1 LTLALDATY
10 SLGENLSGVGVYS
23 RRILFGLAGAHP
35 EARFLFSYRPHRF
48 FRSLADTLPANCSRR
63 LLLDARAPHA
73 ELFHGLNQRLPQAC
87 PRRSVATF
95 HDLFV
100 LTGDYS
106 TPEFRRRFAG
116 QARDAANRAD
126 LVIAVSEF
134 TAGQVR
140 GLLGVPADRV
150 RVIPHGAST
159 RAAHTNQAPPARE
172 KLILHVGAIQ
182 RRKNLLRLIEAF
194 ERTEPG
200 WRLALAGSRGYGS
213 EEILHRIEGSSRKQD
228 VQILGYVSRSQ
239 LDDLYARAAVFA
251 FPSLDEGFGMPILD
265 AMAAGVPVLTSNRSA
280 TAEVSGDAALLVA
293 PEDTGSIVEALH
305 RLTTEETLREDLVVR
320 GRQRAAQFTWER
332 AVEATWA
339 AYGELLH

>member
-23 RRILFGLAGAHP
+23 RRILFGLARAHP

-48 FRSLADTLPANCSRR
+48 FRSLRDTLPVNCTRR
-63 LLLDARAPHA
+63 LLLETRAPRA
-73 ELFHGLNQRLPQAC
+73 ELFHGLNQRLPRAC
-87 PRRSVATF
+87 PRRTVTTF

-106 TPEFRRRFAG
+106 TPEFRRRFAE
-116 QARDAANRAD
+116 QARDAANRSD
-126 LVIAVSEF
+126 LVLAVSEF

-140 GLLGVPADRV
+140 DLLGVPADRV
-150 RVIPHGAST
+150 RVIPHGASSR
-159 RAAHTNQAPPARE
+159 RAPSVARE

-182 RRKNLLRLIEAF
+182 RRKNLVRLIEAF
-194 ERTEPG
+194 EKTDPG
-200 WRLALAGSRGYGS
+200 WRLALAGSFGFGS
-213 EEILHRIEGSSRKQD
+213 EETLHRIECSPRRQD
-228 VQILGYVSRSQ
+228 IQVLGYVSQTQ

-293 PEDTGSIVEALH
+293 PEDTGSIVEGLH
-305 RLTTEETLREDLVVR
+305 RLTTEETLREEFVVR
-320 GRQRAAQFTWER
+320 GLERAALFTWEK

-339 AYGELLH
+339 AYAELLR

>member
-1 LTLALDATY
+1 MTLALDATY

-23 RRILFGLAGAHP
+23 RRILFGLARAHA

-48 FRSLADTLPANCSRR
+48 LRSLRDTLPVNCRRR
-63 LLLDARAPHA
+63 LLLETRAPRA
-73 ELFHGLNQRLPQAC
+73 ELFHGLNQRLPRSC
-87 PRRSVATF
+87 PRRTVTTF

-116 QARDAANRAD
+116 QARDAADRSD

-140 GLLGVPADRV
+140 DLLGVPTDRV
-150 RVIPHGAST
+150 RVIPHGVST
-159 RAAHTNQAPPARE
+159 SRAPSHARE
-172 KLILHVGAIQ
+172 KLILHVGAVQ
-182 RRKNLLRLIEAF
+182 RRKNLVRLIEAF
-194 ERTEPG
+194 ERTDPG
-200 WRLALAGSRGYGS
+200 WRLALAGSFGFGS
-213 EEILHRIEGSSRKQD
+213 EEILRRIESSPRRQD
-228 VQILGYVSRSQ
+228 VQVLGYVSQRQ
-239 LDDLYARAAVFA
+239 LDELYARAAVFA

-280 TAEVSGDAALLVA
+280 TAEVSGDAALLVD

-305 RLTTEETLREDLVVR
+305 RLTTEETLREEFVAR
-320 GRQRAAQFTWER
+320 GLERAALFTWEK
-332 AVEATWA
+332 AVESTWA
-339 AYGELLH
+339 AYGELLR

>member
-1 LTLALDATY
+1 MTLALDATY

-48 FRSLADTLPANCSRR
+48 FRSLRDTLPANCSRR
-63 LLLDARAPHA
+63 LLLDARAPRA

-140 GLLGVPADRV
+140 DLLGFPADRL
-150 RVIPHGAST
+150 RVIPHGVST
-159 RAAHTNQAPPARE
+159 RRAPLHARE

-182 RRKNLLRLIEAF
+182 HRKNLVRLIEAF
-194 ERTEPG
+194 ERTGPG
-200 WRLALAGSRGYGS
+200 WRLALAGSFGFGS
-213 EEILHRIEGSSRKQD
+213 EQILHRIECSPRRQD
-228 VQILGYVSRSQ
+228 VQVLGYVSQTQ

-265 AMAAGVPVLTSNRSA
+265 AMAAGVPVLASNRSA

-305 RLTTEETLREDLVVR
+305 RLTTEEPLREEFVVR
-320 GRQRAAQFTWER
+320 GLERAALFTWEK

-339 AYGELLH
+339 VYGELLG

>member
-23 RRILFGLAGAHP
+23 RRILFGLARAHP

-48 FRSLADTLPANCSRR
+48 FRSLRDTLPANCTRR
-63 LLLDARAPHA
+63 LLLDARAPRA
-73 ELFHGLNQRLPQAC
+73 ELFHGLNQRLPRAC
-87 PRRSVATF
+87 PRRTVATF

-106 TPEFRRRFAG
+106 TPEFRRRFAE
-116 QARDAANRAD
+116 QARDAANRSD

-134 TAGQVR
+134 TASQVR
-140 GLLGVPADRV
+140 DLLGVPADRV
-150 RVIPHGAST
+150 RVIPHGASSRST
-159 RAAHTNQAPPARE
+159 HPDETPPARE
-172 KLILHVGAIQ
+172 KLILHVGAVQ
-182 RRKNLLRLIEAF
+182 RRKNLVRLIEAF
-194 ERTEPG
+194 EKTDLE
-200 WRLALAGSRGYGS
+200 WRLALAGSFGFGS
-213 EEILHRIEGSSRKQD
+213 EGILRRIECSPRRQD
-228 VQILGYVSRSQ
+228 VQILGYVSQNQ

-293 PEDTGSIVEALH
+293 PEDAGSIVEALH
-305 RLTTEETLREDLVVR
+305 RLTTEEALREEFAVR
-320 GRQRAAQFTWER
+320 GRERAALFTWER
-332 AVEATWA
+332 AVESTWA
-339 AYGELLH
+339 AYAELLR

>member
-23 RRILFGLAGAHP
+23 RRILFGLARAHP

-48 FRSLADTLPANCSRR
+48 FRSLRDALPVNCGRR
-63 LLLDARAPHA
+63 LLLETRAPKSD
-73 ELFHGLNQRLPQAC
+73 LFHGLNQRLPRAC
-87 PRRSVATF
+87 PRRAVATF

-106 TPEFRRRFAG
+106 TPEFKRRFAG
-116 QARDAANRAD
+116 QAREAAERSD

-134 TAGQVR
+134 TARQVHD
-140 GLLGVPADRV
+140 LLGVPRDRV
-150 RVIPHGAST
+150 RVIPHGVSP
-159 RAAHTNQAPPARE
+159 RRPRPDEAPVRE

-182 RRKNLLRLIEAF
+182 RRKNLVRLIEAF
-194 ERTEPG
+194 ERTDPG
-200 WRLALAGSRGYGS
+200 WRLALAGSFGYGS
-213 EEILHRIEGSSRKQD
+213 EETLHRIECSPRKQD
-228 VQILGYVSRSQ
+228 VRILGYVSQTQ
-239 LDDLYARAAVFA
+239 LDDLYARAAVLA

-293 PEDTGSIVEALH
+293 PEDTGSIVEALR
-305 RLTTEETLREDLVVR
+305 RLTTEQTLREELIAR
-320 GRQRAAQFTWER
+320 GSRRAALFTWEK
-332 AVEATWA
+332 AIEATWA
-339 AYGELLH
+339 AYGELLG

>member
-23 RRILFGLAGAHP
+23 RRILFGLARAHP
-35 EARFLFSYRPHRF
+35 ETRFLFAYRPHRF
-48 FRSLADTLPANCSRR
+48 FRSLRDRLPANCARR
-63 LLLDARAPHA
+63 LLFETRAPEA
-73 ELFHGLNQRLPQAC
+73 ELFHGLNQRLPRAC
-87 PRRSVATF
+87 PRRTVTTF

-116 QARDAANRAD
+116 QARDAANRSD

-140 GLLGVPADRV
+140 DLLGVSADRV

-159 RAAHTNQAPPARE
+159 RRAPSAARE

-182 RRKNLLRLIEAF
+182 RRKNLVRLIEAF
-194 ERTEPG
+194 ERTDPG
-200 WRLALAGSRGYGS
+200 WRLALAGSCGYGS
-213 EEILHRIEGSSRKQD
+213 EEILHRIEGSPRRQD
-228 VQILGYVSRSQ
+228 VQVLGYVSQTQ

-293 PEDTGSIVEALH
+293 PEDTVSIVEALH
-305 RLTTEETLREDLVVR
+305 RLTTEETLRGEFVVR
-320 GRQRAAQFTWER
+320 GLQRAALFTWEK
-332 AVEATWA
+332 ALEATWA
-339 AYGELLH
+339 VYGELLG

>member
-23 RRILFGLAGAHP
+23 RQILFGLARAHP
-35 EARFLFSYRPHRF
+35 EAQFLFSYRPHRF
-48 FRSLADTLPANCSRR
+48 FRSLRDTLPVNCSRS
-63 LLLDARAPHA
+63 LLLEARAPRA
-73 ELFHGLNQRLPQAC
+73 KLFHGLNQRLPRAC
-87 PRRSVATF
+87 PRWSVATF

-116 QARDAANRAD
+116 QARDAAERSD

-140 GLLGVPADRV
+140 DLLDVSADRV

-159 RAAHTNQAPPARE
+159 RGAHGKEPPPARE

-182 RRKNLLRLIEAF
+182 RRKNLVRLIEAF

-200 WRLALAGSRGYGS
+200 WRLALAGSFGYGS
-213 EEILHRIEGSSRKQD
+213 KEILYRIEGSPRRQD
-228 VQILGYVSRSQ
+228 VQILGYVSQTQ

-293 PEDTGSIVEALH
+293 PEYTGSIAEALH
-305 RLTTEETLREDLVVR
+305 RLTTEEILREELVVR
-320 GRQRAAQFTWER
+320 GRRRAALFTWEK

-339 AYGELLH
+339 AYRDLLC